1 MILELADITVKD
13 GSQADYERG
22 LRQAL
27 PLLTQ
32 TEGYISH
39 ELRHGIEEPTRY
51 LLLIKWESV
60 EAHMVNFRESER
72 FQEYRAFVNPYIV
85 GTKVTHFELVDTD

>member
-13 GSQADYERG
+13 GSQGDYEAA
-22 LRQAL
+22 LRRAL

-60 EAHMVNFRESER
+60 EAHMVNFRESDR
-72 FQEYRAFVNPYIV
+72 YQEYRTFVSPFV
-85 GTKVTHFELVDTD
+85 EAAAVTHFELIDTD